1 MDQRAPLISVVIPA
15 YDAVKSLSVCLDALE
30 QQAILR
36 EEYEIIVVNNGPV
49 DAAVKAV
56 ADRHGVTFLSQPQ
69 EGAAA
74 ARNLGAK
81 QAQGE
86 ILLFTD
92 ADCVPES
99 NWIESMIAPF
109 ADQEVVG
116 VCGVVRTRQTGLV
129 PRFIQL
135 EYDYRYRN
143 IAKHTQI
150 DFVNTGTAGYR
161 KHIFIESGGFR
172 EALLGA
178 EDVELSFRLASEGH
192 KMVFAPEAIVYHSHP
207 ESILEY
213 ARRKYHY
220 SYWRMIVYRRYP
232 HKAVADSRT
241 PQTQKIQI
249 GALYLLIAAAIGT
262 LFWKGFMWL
271 AGGLALL
278 FLFTALPFW
287 WWVLRRD
294 LRVGLLTPLFLLVA
308 TASVGVGV
316 MAGLACQWIQM
327 HPLLWDNEG
336 SRRH

>member
-1 MDQRAPLISVVIPA
+1 MNQPQPLISVVIPVHNA
-15 YDAVKSLSVCLDALE
+15 SQGLGACLDALE
-30 QQAILR
+30 RQTMPQER
-36 EEYEIIVVNNGPV
+36 YEIIVVNDGPG
-49 DAAVKAV
+49 DASVETI
-56 ADRHGVTFLSQPQ
+56 ADRCGVTFLSQPQ
-69 EGAAA
+69 RGAAA

-99 NWIESMIAPF
+99 NWIEAMIAPF

-116 VCGVVRTRQTGLV
+116 VCGVVRTRQTSLV

-143 IAKHTQI
+143 IAKHPWI

-161 KHIFIESGGFR
+161 KHVFMEGGGFR
-172 EALLGA
+172 ENLLGA
-178 EDVELSFRLASEGH
+178 EDTELSFRLASQGH

-213 ARRKYHY
+213 AQRKYHY
-220 SYWRMIVYRRYP
+220 GYWRMRVYHRHP

-249 GALYLLIAAAIGT
+249 GLLFLLVAAIIGGI
-262 LFWKGFMWL
+262 LWRGSVWL

-278 FLFTALPFW
+278 FLLISLPFW
-287 WWVLRRD
+287 WWMLRQD
-294 LRVGLLTPLFLLVA
+294 LEIGLLTPLFLLVA
-308 TASVGVGV
+308 TASVGAGV
-316 MAGLACQWIQM
+316 VAGLTCQWIRKFKVAE
-327 HPLLWDNEG
+327 HP
-336 SRRH
+336 